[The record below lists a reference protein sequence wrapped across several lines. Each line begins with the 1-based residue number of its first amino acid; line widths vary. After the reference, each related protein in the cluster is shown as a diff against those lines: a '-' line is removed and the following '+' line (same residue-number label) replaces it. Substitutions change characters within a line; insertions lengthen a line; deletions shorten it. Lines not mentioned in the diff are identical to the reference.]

1 MVADDV
7 LSFITGSFTVILHRT
22 LAPLICAVIYAIP
35 ALSVLTWPVE
45 STVAMELLLLDYD
58 NVAPLLA
65 DPLSLAVFPLYR
77 VFEDVNVIVGAS
89 AAAVTVTLTAALT
102 LLVAYAVILAVQFY

>member
-1 MVADDV
+1 M
-7 LSFITGSFTVILHRT
+7 
-22 LAPLICAVIYAIP
+22 
-35 ALSVLTWPVE
+35 
-45 STVAMELLLLDYD
+45 
-58 NVAPLLA
+58 
-65 DPLSLAVFPLYR
+65 AVFPLYR

>member
-1 MVADDV
+1 MVADDL

-65 DPLSLAVFPLYR
+65 DPLSLAETACVFPIGNDDT
-77 VFEDVNVIVGAS
+77 ES
-89 AAAVTVTLTAALT
+89 ETLCGSD
-102 LLVAYAVILAVQFY
+102 IIS